1 MFEKIRAV
9 VCLAVVAALQVSIAS
24 GAGRASIGDFGFD
37 STGMDRSVKPGN
49 DFNAFANGA
58 WVQRSQVP
66 ADRASWGVWNV
77 LEEQAN
83 DQMRGILETAA
94 RAHAPLGSNS
104 QKIGDY
110 YGGFMDETT
119 IEKRGIEPLK
129 RQLAAIRSIRSY
141 AGLAIALGKGLRV
154 GDSMPISL
162 EINVDFKN
170 PKTYSAYASQGG
182 LGLPDRDYYLRNDE
196 AVKKTQAAYLKYLM
210 KLFVISKLAVD
221 EADVDR
227 RARAVFDLEH
237 RLAQVQWTRVQQR
250 NLLSRYKPW
259 QQADYMVKAP
269 GLDWNAF
276 FKAAGLAGQQMIV
289 ASMDSAIVGT
299 AAVIPT
305 VPLSEW
311 RDYLAIRAI
320 DRHAQYLDERFVA
333 AHFAFHE
340 TALAGTPVLPMR
352 WKRGVRFTE
361 RAMGEAIGP
370 LYVEKHF
377 SGEAK
382 ASAQRLVNDLLV
394 AAGKRINGLEWMSQA
409 TKARASEKLAT
420 FGVKIG
426 YPENWRDY
434 SKLPILAGKAYENA
448 LAADRFE
455 YDRNLAKLGQ
465 PIDRTEWDMTP
476 MTVNASY
483 NPLKNEIIFPAAVLQ
498 PPFFDAN
505 ADSAV
510 NYGSI
515 GTIIGHEISHGFDDQ
530 GRLFDAHGAMTDWWS
545 QADAAKYKERA
556 AAFVAQ
562 YSAYE
567 VLPGLH
573 LNGELT
579 LSENIADNAGIV
591 IAYDAYRGSL
601 GDQVA
606 PFIDGLSGDQRF
618 FLGFAQGYRTIWR
631 EPSLRQQTTT
641 NSHAPN
647 AIRVRTVRNVAAW
660 YAAYD
665 VKPGELLFLPPAAR
679 ATIW

>member
-1 MFEKIRAV
+1 
-9 VCLAVVAALQVSIAS
+9 
-24 GAGRASIGDFGFD
+24 
-37 STGMDRSVKPGN
+37 MDRAVKPGD

-58 WVQRSQVP
+58 WTQRSQVP

-83 DQMRGILETAA
+83 DHMREILEAAA
-94 RAHAPLGSNS
+94 RTHAPPGSNA

-110 YGGFMDETT
+110 YGGFMDEATL
-119 IEKRGIEPLK
+119 EKRGIEPLK
-129 RQLAAIRSIRSY
+129 PQLAAIGSIRSY
-141 AGLAIALGKGLRV
+141 TALAIALGEALRV

-162 EINVDFKN
+162 EVNVDFKN
-170 PKTYSAYASQGG
+170 PDVYSVYASQGG
-182 LGLPDRDYYLRNDE
+182 LGLPDRDYYLRDDE
-196 AVKKTQAAYLKYLM
+196 GVKAAQAAYLKYLT
-210 KLFVISKLAVD
+210 KLFLISKLAVD
-221 EADVDR
+221 EIEIDK
-227 RARAVFDLEH
+227 RARAVLDLES
-237 RLAQVQWTRVQQR
+237 RLARVQWSRVQQR
-250 NLLSRYKPW
+250 NLRARYKPW
-259 QQADYMVKAP
+259 QQSDYAIRAP
-269 GLDWNAF
+269 GLDWRAF
-276 FKAAGLAGQQMIV
+276 FKAAGLADQPMIV
-289 ASMDSAIVGT
+289 ASMDSAVVGT
-299 AAVIPT
+299 AALIPA
-305 VPLSEW
+305 VPLSVW

-320 DRHAQYLDERFVA
+320 DRHALYLGKDFVE

-340 TALAGTPVLPMR
+340 TALAGTPVLPVR

-377 SGEAK
+377 AGESK
-382 ASAQRLVNDLLV
+382 ASARRLVNNLLA
-394 AAGKRINGLEWMSQA
+394 AAGKRIEGVDWMSQA
-409 TKARASEKLAT
+409 TKAKASEKLAT

-426 YPENWRDY
+426 YPDKWRDY
-434 SKLPILAGKAYENA
+434 SKLRILAGKAYENA

-455 YDRNLAKLGQ
+455 YDRNLTKLGQ

-498 PPFFDAN
+498 PPFFDAH
-505 ADSAV
+505 ADPAV

-530 GRLFDAHGAMTDWWS
+530 GRLFDAHGAMTDWWTP
-545 QADAAKYKERA
+545 ADAARYQQRA
-556 AAFVAQ
+556 AVFVAQ

-579 LSENIADNAGIV
+579 LGENIADNAGIV
-591 IAYDAYRGSL
+591 IAYDAYRSSL
-601 GDQVA
+601 GRQSA
-606 PFIDGLSGDQRF
+606 PVIDGLSGDQRF

-647 AIRVRTVRNVAAW
+647 SIRVRTVRNVAAW

-665 VKPGELLFLPPAAR
+665 VKPGEVLFLAPAERAR
-679 ATIW
+679 IW